1 MTRAMVDED
10 RNISEALRQLP
21 TVEPRPGFVDRALRH
36 ATSRANS
43 VSSWRSILSRPETWV
58 GVAAGAV
65 LALAVSLYV
74 GLIPRG
80 GATHEPIDL
89 AMNEIRHIEVL
100 IDSERDLPGTN
111 IKVAAV
117 GGIALQGFEDEQQ
130 IDWNANLRRGP
141 NLLTLPVVARTSGE
155 GVLLA
160 VIEHAG
166 KRRSVTVN
174 VRVHGQQAFKS

>member
-21 TVEPRPGFVDRALRH
+21 TVEPRPGFVDRALRQ
-36 ATSRANS
+36 ATRANS
-43 VSSWRSILSRPETWV
+43 TSIWRSLVSRPETWV

-65 LALAVSLYV
+65 LALAISLYA
-74 GLIPRG
+74 GFIPRA
-80 GATHEPIDL
+80 GAAREPIDL

-100 IDSERDLPGTN
+100 IDSERDLPDTN

-117 GGIALQGFEDEQQ
+117 GGIALQGFEDEKQ
-130 IDWNANLRRGP
+130 IDWNTNLRRGP
-141 NLLTLPVVARTSGE
+141 NLLSLPVVARTSGE

-174 VRVHGQQAFKS
+174 VRVHAPQAIKS